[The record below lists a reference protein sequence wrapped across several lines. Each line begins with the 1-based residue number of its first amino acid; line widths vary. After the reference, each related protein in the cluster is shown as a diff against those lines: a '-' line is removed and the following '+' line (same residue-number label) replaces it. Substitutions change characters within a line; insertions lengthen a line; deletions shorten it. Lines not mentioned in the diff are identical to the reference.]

1 VIAARGLKRVGA
13 GVAAVIAA
21 AIGAFALVPVFIPA
35 DHVRDVVKAEIR
47 AVTGLDPVARG
58 AVVVS
63 LFPSPTISFTDVVLG
78 DERPGEPALSAERLT
93 AQLRLLP
100 LFTGRIEIAD
110 VSLVRPRIAVTFEP
124 DGRSNWSALI
134 DTLSRTLKPGAQ
146 RADRLVS
153 FSEIR
158 IAEGTIAV
166 RDDARGISETLNDVN
181 LSLAWPAISTSFGAA
196 GRFVWRGEPVDASI
210 SLNDLFATLSG
221 DRSGLKFRI
230 AGALAKLGF
239 DGHIMRQPALKIEG
253 TLAADGPSMRDV
265 VRWAGRTP
273 LPGGGFGRFALKAQT
288 SMVGATIALWNVN
301 AELDG
306 NSAEGVLTFAGEG
319 RPTLQGTLAV
329 DDLDISPY
337 VSTVRLLRQ
346 DEHDWNRGNIGLD
359 GLAAFDLDVRL
370 SAARISLN
378 GAKFGRTAITTNL
391 RSGRMTITVSESQAF
406 GGTLKGTLAL
416 TKMDSGADLKAQLQ
430 FADVN
435 LEPCLGELFGIRRLE
450 GKGDLTFSIEGA
462 GQSVFALTRTLNGEV
477 RLAARQGQLS
487 GLNVEQLLRRLD
499 RRPLSGGVE
508 FRSGTTPFDKLR
520 VALKIAQGTATM
532 EDVYLEGP
540 AVKLALGGSA
550 SIPARDLDLKGTAS
564 LVRTATAGGSDAF
577 DLPFVVQGPWDDPI
591 MLPDAE
597 ILLRRS
603 RATAPLLDAIKDR
616 KARDAVRSVVEQL
629 RGSSAPVAPGG
640 AAAAT
645 GDPKAA
651 TAAAPAVV
659 EPAAT
664 STPPAR

>member
-1 VIAARGLKRVGA
+1 M
-13 GVAAVIAA
+13 
-21 AIGAFALVPVFIPA
+21 
-35 DHVRDVVKAEIR
+35 
-47 AVTGLDPVARG
+47 
-58 AVVVS
+58 S

-78 DERPGEPALSAERLT
+78 DDRPGEPALSAERLT

-110 VSLVRPRIAVTFEP
+110 VSLVRPRISVAFER

-134 DTLSRTLKPGAQ
+134 DTLSRTLKPDAK

-158 IAEGTIAV
+158 IADGTIAV
-166 RDDARGISETLNDVN
+166 RDEARGISETLNDVN
-181 LSLAWPAISTSFGAA
+181 LSLAWPSISKSFGAT
-196 GRFVWRGEPVDASI
+196 GRFVWRGEPVDASV
-210 SLNDLFATLSG
+210 SLNDLFAALSG
-221 DRSGLKFRI
+221 ERSGLKVRL
-230 AGALAKLGF
+230 AGAPAKLGF

-253 TLAADGPSMRDV
+253 TLAADGTSLRDAL
-265 VRWAGRTP
+265 RWAGQKP

-288 SMVGATIALWNVN
+288 SVAGTTVALWNVN

-329 DDLDISPY
+329 DDLDVSPY
-337 VSTVRLLRQ
+337 VSTIRLLRH
-346 DEHDWNRGNIGLD
+346 DERDWNRNRIGLD
-359 GLAAFDLDVRL
+359 GLMAFDLDIRL
-370 SAARISLN
+370 SAARIALN
-378 GAKFGRTAITTNL
+378 GAKFGRTAIAANL
-391 RSGRMTITVSESQAF
+391 RSGRLTVTISESQAF

-416 TKMDSGADLKAQLQ
+416 ARMESGADLKAQLQ
-430 FADVN
+430 FADVD

-450 GKGDLTFSIEGA
+450 GKGDLAVSIEGA
-462 GQSVFALTRTLNGEV
+462 GASVFALTRTLNGEA
-477 RLAARQGQLS
+477 RLSARHGTLS

-508 FRSGTTPFDKLR
+508 FRSGSTPFDKLH
-520 VALKIAQGTATM
+520 VALKIAQGTAAV
-532 EDVYLEGP
+532 EDLYLEGP

-564 LVRTATAGGSDAF
+564 LVRTATAGGSAAF

-629 RGSSAPVAPGG
+629 RGSAPRSRRGAPRQPRR
-640 AAAAT
+640 
-645 GDPKAA
+645 DPKAA
-651 TAAAPAVV
+651 AAAPPRSSNPRQA
-659 EPAAT
+659 PLPRPPGDRAGHGMAASAAPRCC
-664 STPPAR
+664 STCERLIMSDAQATAIATTIIHTVQIALISGFTPVWA